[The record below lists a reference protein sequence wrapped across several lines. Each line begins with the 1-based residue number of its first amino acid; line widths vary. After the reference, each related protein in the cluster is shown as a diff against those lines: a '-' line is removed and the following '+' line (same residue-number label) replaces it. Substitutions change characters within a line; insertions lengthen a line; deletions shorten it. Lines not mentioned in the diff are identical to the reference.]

1 MVVTGIYDGDLL
13 IVDRLQK
20 KPNRKVV
27 IASLSGEFP
36 MKSLL
41 QTQNYFELQP
51 ENTDCPSIPV
61 SVGDDSQIWGV
72 VRRQVFHKL

>member
-1 MVVTGIYDGDLL
+1 MAVTGIHDGDLL
-13 IVDRLQK
+13 IVDRLLK

-61 SVGDDSQIWGV
+61 FVGDDSQIWGV
-72 VRRQVFHKL
+72 VRRQVIYKL

>member
-1 MVVTGIYDGDLL
+1 M
-13 IVDRLQK
+13 
-20 KPNRKVV
+20 
-27 IASLSGEFP
+27 IASLSGEFSI
-36 MKSLL
+36 KSLL

-72 VRRQVFHKL
+72 VRRQVIHKL